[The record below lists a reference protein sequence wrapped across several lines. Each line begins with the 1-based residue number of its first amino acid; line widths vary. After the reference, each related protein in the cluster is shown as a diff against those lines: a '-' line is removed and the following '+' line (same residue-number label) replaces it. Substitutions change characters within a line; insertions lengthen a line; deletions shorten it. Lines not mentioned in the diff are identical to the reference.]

1 MTQGKEATAGAKEQS
16 AKCTGHHRS
25 PQPPG
30 FFSQLCTPWTR
41 QAMPRGHA
49 RRPQPGGHSQGA
61 CARSSLET
69 TLSSNLTS
77 SLFLVAETQGNK
89 IHGQTA
95 VSSPALPPPAMP
107 GSCTQ
112 VQRCG
117 CPTGRRT
124 AGAHKLVTAD
134 CAVGR
139 GGSVTQSTAPRSGQ
153 ATELPRRTL
162 SGVPRAQRC
171 V

>member
-1 MTQGKEATAGAKEQS
+1 MTQRKEAIAGAKEQS

-30 FFSQLCTPWTR
+30 FLSQLCTPWIR
-41 QAMPRGHA
+41 QAR
-49 RRPQPGGHSQGA
+49 PGGHSPGA

-69 TLSSNLTS
+69 TFSSNLTS

-117 CPTGRRT
+117 CPTGRST

-139 GGSVTQSTAPRSGQ
+139 GASVTQSTAPRSGQ

-162 SGVPRAQRC
+162 PGVPRAQRC
-171 V
+171 VW

>member
-1 MTQGKEATAGAKEQS
+1 MTQRKEATAGAKEQS
-16 AKCTGHHRS
+16 AKCTGQHRS
-25 PQPPG
+25 LQPPG
-30 FFSQLCTPWTR
+30 FFSQLCTPWVR
-41 QAMPRGHA
+41 QAV
-49 RRPQPGGHSQGA
+49 PGGHRQGA

-89 IHGQTA
+89 IHSQT

-117 CPTGRRT
+117 RPTGRRT

-139 GGSVTQSTAPRSGQ
+139 GGSVTQNTAPRSGQ
-153 ATELPRRTL
+153 AAELPRRTMP
-162 SGVPRAQRC
+162 GVPRAQCC
-171 V
+171 VW

>member
-1 MTQGKEATAGAKEQS
+1 MPRSSLQNVQVT
-16 AKCTGHHRS
+16 TGHHS
-25 PQPPG
+25 H
-30 FFSQLCTPWTR
+30 
-41 QAMPRGHA
+41 QASSLSSALLGLG
-49 RRPQPGGHSQGA
+49 RPCREAMPGGHSQGA

-124 AGAHKLVTAD
+124 AGVHKLVTAD
-134 CAVGR
+134 CAVGC

-153 ATELPRRTL
+153 AADLPRTL
-162 SGVPRAQRC
+162 PGVPRAQRC
-171 V
+171 VW